1 MESFLRKPFW
11 FFLFI
16 KSDSSPQPSPKERQK
31 IGIPLLLALSGTLE
45 KQTGLQK
52 LVMKSWKWLLKF
64 VLLQLN
70 YNDFEMNST
79 IESNPLL
86 DRLPK
91 HLKQFIKPQDY
102 SDYTPINQAVWRYVM
117 RKNVNY
123 LSKVAHSSYLEGLK
137 KTGIEIDHIPSMYG
151 MNRILTEI
159 GWAAV
164 AVDGFIPPNAFMEF
178 QAYNVL
184 VIASDIRQL
193 EHIEY
198 TPAPDIIHEGAGH
211 APIIANPEYA
221 EYLRR
226 FGEIGCKAISSHK
239 DYEMYEAIR
248 LLSILKEA
256 EDTSQADI
264 DAAEKAVEDLQ
275 NNMGELS
282 EMAQIR
288 NLHWWTVEYG
298 LIGTVDNPKIYGAG
312 LLSSIGESAW
322 CMTDNVKKIPYDL
335 SAANQSFDITKLQ
348 PQLYVTPDFAH
359 LSMVLEEFANKMA
372 LRTGGLSG
380 INKLIHSN
388 ALGTIELST
397 GIQISGVFTN
407 VIEEEGKPVYIQ
419 TTGKTALS
427 YREKELVGHG
437 TSKHPEGFGSP
448 IGKLKGINLAIEDM
462 SPRDLSAYSITESQN
477 VTLEFEGDITV
488 KGEIIT
494 GSRNL
499 HGEIIL
505 ISLKNCTVTHGETIL
520 FQPEWGNYDMAIGK
534 KVVSAFSGPA
544 DVNSFDLISHVP
556 SSKTIKARHTAE
568 RDDLEILYQTVRNSR
583 ETKDTQTS
591 LEPIFEKLHTNHPN
605 DWLLAIEIAELLKD
619 RNEPQLLQK
628 VMVYLEN
635 LKAKR
640 PEVAHLIAGGLDL
653 IFDKEKA

>member
-1 MESFLRKPFW
+1 MSK
-11 FFLFI
+11 
-16 KSDSSPQPSPKERQK
+16 
-31 IGIPLLLALSGTLE
+31 
-45 KQTGLQK
+45 
-52 LVMKSWKWLLKF
+52 
-64 VLLQLN
+64 
-70 YNDFEMNST
+70 T

-91 HLKQFIKPQDY
+91 HLRQFIKPQDY

-123 LSKVAHSSYLEGLK
+123 LSKVAHNSYLDGLN
-137 KTGIEIDHIPSMYG
+137 KTGIEVDNIPSMYG

-256 EDTSQADI
+256 EGTPQADI

-298 LIGTVDNPKIYGAG
+298 LIGTVENPKIYGAG
-312 LLSSIGESAW
+312 LLSSIGESAH
-322 CMTDNVKKIPYDL
+322 CMTEKVKKIPYDI
-335 SAANQSFDITKLQ
+335 SAATQSFDITQLQ
-348 PQLYVTPDFAH
+348 PQLYVTPDFAY
-359 LSMVLEEFANKMA
+359 LSLILEEFANKMA

-380 INKLIHSN
+380 INKLIQSN

-397 GIQISGVFTN
+397 GIQISGVFTT
-407 VIEEEGKPVYIQ
+407 VIEAEGKPVYIQ

-437 TSKHPEGFGSP
+437 TIKHKDGFGSP

-462 SPRDLSAYSITESQN
+462 SPRDLSAYSINENKT
-477 VTLEFEGDITV
+477 VTLDFEGDITV

-505 ISLKNCTVTHGETIL
+505 ISFKNCTVTHGETIL
-520 FQPEWGNYDMAIGK
+520 FQPEWGIYDMAVGK

-544 DVNSFDLISHVP
+544 DANSFDLILHVP
-556 SSKTIKARHTAE
+556 SSKTIKAKHTAE
-568 RDDLEILYQTVRNSR
+568 RDDLEVLYQTVRMIR
-583 ETKDTQTS
+583 ESKDMTS
-591 LEPIFEKLHTNHPN
+591 SLSPIFQKLKEEHPN
-605 DWLLAIEIAELLKD
+605 DWLLSVEIAELLKD
-619 RNEPQLLQK
+619 RNKPQLLQEI
-628 VMVYLEN
+628 MNHLES
-635 LKAKR
+635 LKQRR
-640 PEVAHLIAGGLDL
+640 PDVAHLITGGMDL
-653 IFDKEKA
+653 I

>member
-1 MESFLRKPFW
+1 METPF
-11 FFLFI
+11 
-16 KSDSSPQPSPKERQK
+16 
-31 IGIPLLLALSGTLE
+31 
-45 KQTGLQK
+45 
-52 LVMKSWKWLLKF
+52 
-64 VLLQLN
+64 
-70 YNDFEMNST
+70 
-79 IESNPLL
+79 ESNPLI
-86 DRLPK
+86 DRLPN

-102 SDYTPINQAVWRYVM
+102 SEYTPINQAVWRYVM
-117 RKNVNY
+117 RKNVDY
-123 LSKVAHSSYLEGLK
+123 LGKVAHSSYLNGLRQ
-137 KTGIEIDHIPSMYG
+137 TGISVENIPNMYG
-151 MNRILTEI
+151 MNRILKEI

-226 FGEIGCKAISSHK
+226 FGEIGCKAISSSH

-256 EDTSQADI
+256 EDTPKSEIEAI
-264 DAAEKAVEDLQ
+264 EKKVDELQ
-275 NNMGELS
+275 SNMGELS

-298 LIGTVDNPKIYGAG
+298 LIGTVENPKIYGAG

-322 CMTDNVKKIPYDL
+322 CMTDNVKKIPYDI
-335 SAANQSFDITKLQ
+335 SAANQSFDITKPQ
-348 PQLYVTPDFAH
+348 PQLYVTPDFAY
-359 LSMVLEEFANKMA
+359 LSLVLEEFANKMA

-380 INKLIHSN
+380 IEKLIQSN

-397 GIQISGVFTN
+397 GIQISGVFTH
-407 VIEEEGKPVYIQ
+407 VIENQGKPVYVQ

-427 YREKELVGHG
+427 YRGKELVGHG
-437 TSKHPEGFGSP
+437 TEYHAEGFGSP

-462 SPRDLSAYSITESQN
+462 SPRDLRAYDLYEGEKI
-477 VTLEFEGDITV
+477 TLEFEGNIIV
-488 KGEIIT
+488 SGEIIT

-499 HGEIIL
+499 RGEIIT
-505 ISLKNCTVTHGETIL
+505 ISFRNCTVTHEEKVL
-520 FQPEWGNYDMAIGK
+520 FQPEWGIYDMAIGK

-544 DVNSFDLISHVP
+544 DVNSFDMITHVP
-556 SSKTIKARHTAE
+556 SSHTIKAKKSQARE
-568 RDDLEILYQTVRNSR
+568 ELEQLYQDVRALR
-583 ETKDTQTS
+583 EGQPTDRNLAQ
-591 LEPIFEKLHTNHPN
+591 IFEIIKNNHPN
-605 DWLLAIEIAELLKD
+605 DWLLSIEISE
-619 RNEPQLLQK
+619 LLQK
-628 VMVYLEN
+628 NNQQELIPQVVHHLEQ
-635 LKAKR
+635 LKQNR
-640 PEVAHLIAGGLDL
+640 PTVAHLISGGLEL
-653 IFDKEKA
+653 IFEKEKV

>member
-1 MESFLRKPFW
+1 MEAHF
-11 FFLFI
+11 
-16 KSDSSPQPSPKERQK
+16 
-31 IGIPLLLALSGTLE
+31 
-45 KQTGLQK
+45 
-52 LVMKSWKWLLKF
+52 
-64 VLLQLN
+64 
-70 YNDFEMNST
+70 
-79 IESNPLL
+79 ESNPLI

-102 SDYTPINQAVWRYVM
+102 NDYTPINQAVWRYVM
-117 RKNVNY
+117 RKNVDY
-123 LSKVAHSSYLEGLK
+123 LSKVAHESYLDGLQ
-137 KTGIEIDHIPSMYG
+137 KTGLEVDSIPNMYG
-151 MNRILTEI
+151 MNRILKEI

-226 FGEIGCKAISSHK
+226 FGEIGCKAISSSR
-239 DYEMYEAIR
+239 DYELYEAIR

-256 EDTSQADI
+256 EDTPEEDI
-264 DAAEKAVEDLQ
+264 KKAEDQVDFLQ

-282 EMAQIR
+282 EMSRIR

-298 LIGTVDNPKIYGAG
+298 LIGTIDNPKIYGAG

-322 CMTDNVKKIPYDL
+322 CMTDNVTKIPYDI
-335 SAANQSFDITKLQ
+335 SAADQSFDITKPQ

-359 LSMVLEEFANKMA
+359 LSLVLEEFANTMA

-380 INKLIHSN
+380 IKKLIDSK

-407 VIEEEGKPVYIQ
+407 VIEHEGKPVYVQ

-437 TSKHPEGFGSP
+437 TAYHAEGFGSP

-462 SPRDLSAYSITESQN
+462 SPRDLRAYDIYEAEK
-477 VTLEFEGDITV
+477 VTLEFEGNIKVT
-488 KGEIIT
+488 GEIIT

-499 HGEIIL
+499 QGEIII
-505 ISLKNCTVTHGETIL
+505 ISFKNCTVTHNETVL
-520 FQPEWGNYDMAIGK
+520 FLPEWGTYDMAVGK
-534 KVVSAFSGPA
+534 KVISAFSGPA
-544 DVNSFDLISHVP
+544 DVNSFDMINHVP
-556 SSKTIKARHTAE
+556 SSQTIKAKKSAE
-568 RDDLEILYQTVRNSR
+568 REELEGLYLNVRNIR
-583 ETKDTQTS
+583 EGKPAVIS
-591 LEPIFEKLHTNHPN
+591 LEKTFEIVKDKHPK
-605 DWLLAIEIAELLKD
+605 DWLLSVEIAELCEKT
-619 RNEPQLLQK
+619 NNTALLHDVLVHLEK
-628 VMVYLEN
+628 V
-635 LKAKR
+635 KQSR
-640 PEVAHLIAGGLDL
+640 PEIAHLIAGGLGL
-653 IFDKEKA
+653 FLEKVSLQH

>member
-1 MESFLRKPFW
+1 LVFLVTEER
-11 FFLFI
+11 
-16 KSDSSPQPSPKERQK
+16 PQEAP
-31 IGIPLLLALSGTLE
+31 AGTLE
-45 KQTGLQK
+45 KQTALQK
-52 LVMKSWKWLLKF
+52 LAMKSGKWLPEF
-64 VLLQLN
+64 VLLHLN
-70 YNDFEMNST
+70 YNVFDMNAT
-79 IESNPLL
+79 IETNPLL

-117 RKNVNY
+117 RKNVDY
-123 LSKVAHSSYLEGLK
+123 LSKVAHKSYLDGLK
-137 KTGIEIDHIPSMYG
+137 KTGIEVDNIPSMYG
-151 MNRILTEI
+151 MNRILTDI

-226 FGEIGCKAISSHK
+226 FGEIGCKAISSDK
-239 DYEMYEAIR
+239 DYQMYEAIR
-248 LLSILKEA
+248 LLSIVKEA
-256 EDTSQADI
+256 EDTPQATI

-298 LIGTVDNPKIYGAG
+298 LIGTVENPKIYGAG
-312 LLSSIGESAW
+312 LLSSIGESAY
-322 CMTDNVKKIPYDL
+322 CMTDKVTKIPYDI

-348 PQLYVTPDFAH
+348 PQLYVTPTFAY
-359 LSMVLEEFANKMA
+359 LNLVLEEFANKMA

-380 INKLIHSN
+380 IEKLIDST

-397 GIQISGVFTN
+397 GLQISGVFTK
-407 VIEEEGKPVYIQ
+407 VIAHEGKPIYIQ
-419 TTGKTALS
+419 TTGKTALAS
-427 YREKELVGHG
+427 REKELVGHG
-437 TSKHPEGFGSP
+437 TLAHAEGFGSP

-462 SPRDLSAYSITESQN
+462 SPKDLNAYNITEGN
-477 VTLEFEGDITV
+477 TVKLEFEGNITV
-488 KGEIIT
+488 EGEIVT

-499 HGEIIL
+499 QGEIIL
-505 ISLKNCTVTHGETIL
+505 IRMNNCTVTHGETIL
-520 FQPEWGNYDMAIGK
+520 FQPEWGVYDMAVGK
-534 KVVSAFSGPA
+534 KLVSAFSGPA
-544 DVNSFDLISHVP
+544 DVNSFDLITHMP
-556 SSKTIKARHTAE
+556 SSTTIKAKHSAE
-568 RDDLEILYQTVRNSR
+568 RDDLETLYQTVRSIR
-583 ETKDTQTS
+583 ETKDLETS
-591 LEPIFEKLHTNHPN
+591 LVPVFNKLKAEHPN
-605 DWLLAIEIAELLKD
+605 DWLLSVEIVELLKD
-619 RNEPQLLQK
+619 RNEPQLLEDLL
-628 VMVYLEN
+628 VYLEN
-635 LKAKR
+635 LKQRR
-640 PEVAHLIAGGLDL
+640 PEVAHLISGGLDL
-653 IFDKEKA
+653 IFEKENA

>member
-1 MESFLRKPFW
+1 MNT
-11 FFLFI
+11 
-16 KSDSSPQPSPKERQK
+16 K
-31 IGIPLLLALSGTLE
+31 IET
-45 KQTGLQK
+45 
-52 LVMKSWKWLLKF
+52 
-64 VLLQLN
+64 
-70 YNDFEMNST
+70 
-79 IESNPLL
+79 NPLL

-117 RKNVNY
+117 RKNVDY
-123 LSKVAHSSYLEGLK
+123 LSKVAHHSYLDGLK
-137 KTGIEIDHIPSMYG
+137 KTGIEVDNIPSMYG

-226 FGEIGCKAISSHK
+226 FGEIGCKAISSDK
-239 DYEMYEAIR
+239 DYQMYEAIR
-248 LLSILKEA
+248 LLSIVKEA
-256 EDTSQADI
+256 EGTPQETI
-264 DAAEKAVEDLQ
+264 DEAEKAVEDLQ

-298 LIGTVDNPKIYGAG
+298 LIGTIENPKIYGAG
-312 LLSSIGESAW
+312 LLSSIGESAY
-322 CMTDNVKKIPYDL
+322 CMTDKVKKIPYDI

-348 PQLYVTPDFAH
+348 PQLYVTPTFAY
-359 LSMVLEEFANKMA
+359 LNLILEEFANKMA

-380 INKLIHSN
+380 IEKLINSN

-397 GIQISGVFTN
+397 GLQISGVFTN
-407 VIEEEGKPVYIQ
+407 VIAHEGKPIYIQ
-419 TTGKTALS
+419 TTGKTALAS
-427 YREKELVGHG
+427 REKELVGHG
-437 TSKHPEGFGSP
+437 TLAHAEGFGSP

-462 SPRDLSAYSITESQN
+462 SPKDLTAYNITEGN
-477 VTLEFEGDITV
+477 TIKLEFEGDITV
-488 KGEIIT
+488 EGEIVT

-499 HGEIIL
+499 QGEIIL
-505 ISLKNCTVTHGETIL
+505 IRMNNCTVTHGETIL
-520 FQPEWGNYDMAIGK
+520 FQPDWGVYDMAVGK
-534 KVVSAFSGPA
+534 KLVSAFSGPA
-544 DVNSFDLISHVP
+544 DVNSFDLITHLP
-556 SSKTIKARHTAE
+556 SSKTIKAKHTPE
-568 RDDLEILYQTVRNSR
+568 RDDLEKLYQTVRSTR
-583 ETKDTQTS
+583 ETKDMETS
-591 LEPIFEKLHTNHPN
+591 LAPVFQKLKMDHED
-605 DWLLAIEIAELLKD
+605 DWLLAVEITELLKD
-619 RNEPQLLQK
+619 RDEPQLLEE
-628 VMVYLEN
+628 VLVYLEN
-635 LKAKR
+635 LKQRR
-640 PEVAHLIAGGLDL
+640 PEVAHLISGGLDL
-653 IFDKEKA
+653 IFEVKNV